1 MADIDPNIGYNPA
14 WFEPQPNQTEYTQG
28 YYKGRIDERQK
39 IVDMLMFDF
48 AMFAPFH
55 PVIGDQIM
63 DTLKRVDPVAHAAF
77 QIKVDE
83 AKAARKHA

>member
-1 MADIDPNIGYNPA
+1 MTNPE

-28 YYKGRIDERQK
+28 YYAGRIAERAK
-39 IVDMLMFDF
+39 IADMLMFDF
-48 AMFAPFH
+48 ALMAPFH
-55 PVIGDQIM
+55 PNLGDQIM
-63 DTLKRVDPVAHAAF
+63 DILKRVDPVAHAAF